1 MNSPS
6 DIAAK
11 QALIMRLIQ
20 QHRLHVHPKANGAL
34 RVTGVGV
41 DVSAAGMQW
50 LSPGDVTPI
59 YSKRV
64 REHESL

>member
-11 QALIMRLIQ
+11 QALILRLIQ
-20 QHRLHVHPKANGAL
+20 KHRLHVHPKGNGAV

-41 DVSAAGMQW
+41 DVSAAGMRW
-50 LSPGDVTPI
+50 LSPSDVTPI
-59 YSKRV
+59 YSKRS
-64 REHESL
+64 REPLQL